1 MTRST
6 SESSRS
12 SQGASTTT
20 SRALSDNLKESW
32 PNNARDIY
40 EKLRVQYTEDHWSSW
55 PESSLEIPFLQWFIK
70 FQDSVVSGFDRR
82 YNTPAD
88 TVLRSS
94 EVDPQA

>member
-6 SESSRS
+6 SESLRS

-20 SRALSDNLKESW
+20 LKASSDNLKESW

-40 EKLRVQYTEDHWSSW
+40 ENLRVQYTEDRWSGW

-70 FQDSVVSGFDRR
+70 FQDSVVSG
-82 YNTPAD
+82 
-88 TVLRSS
+88 
-94 EVDPQA
+94 